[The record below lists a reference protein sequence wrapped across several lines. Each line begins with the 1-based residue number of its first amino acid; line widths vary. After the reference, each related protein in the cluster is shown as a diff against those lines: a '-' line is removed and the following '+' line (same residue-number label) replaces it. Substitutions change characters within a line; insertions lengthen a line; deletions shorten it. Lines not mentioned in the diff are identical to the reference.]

1 MSVPNG
7 LVKCSV
13 CGDYN
18 GTVRER
24 DLNRERSPIDPNSLI
39 EVSCRWT
46 WIVCT
51 RCGIGKMRRPISNY
65 YDEKDNRVWHSSFI
79 TGWMGCES
87 CRDEVRQKANV
98 PRPFEPWKIIPARK
112 IGKLTFTDHSLFQTQ
127 GAFILLTTSETGQV
141 INGTIYLLD
150 GGVIAQPQTPEDQNI
165 IEDVLKRTHRVEGT
179 EIALVDDPEAWF
191 RALPAVYNGASFPAM
206 TAIPKYENTKTVL

>member
-13 CGDYN
+13 CGDYK
-18 GTVRER
+18 GAVREG
-24 DLNRERSPIDPNSLI
+24 DLNREHPPINPNSLI
-39 EVSCRWT
+39 EVSCRCT

-65 YDEKDNRVWHSSFI
+65 YDEKDNGVWHSSFV
-79 TGWMGCES
+79 TGWIGCES
-87 CRDEVRQKANV
+87 CRDKARQKANV

-112 IGKLTFTDHSLFQTQ
+112 IGKLTFTDQSLVQTQ
-127 GAFILLTTSETGQV
+127 EAFILLTTSDTDQV
-141 INGTIYLLD
+141 INGTIYLLN
-150 GGVIAQPQTPEDQNI
+150 GGVIAQPETPEDRSI
-165 IEDVLKRTHRVEGT
+165 IADVLKRAHPVEGT

-191 RALPAVYNGASFPAM
+191 RALPAVYNGASFSAI
-206 TAIPKYENTKTVL
+206 TAIPKYENT